1 MTSNQKPKL
10 RASALRARRSLSD
23 KQRKT
28 ASTKICERVTHSHE
42 FMASKMVGCYL
53 PTSDEVDPTNIIER
67 AWCANKRVFV
77 PVTDTHGAMNFF
89 EIMPN
94 TVVTRNHYGIWEPD
108 SGTFVSAKQLDIVIT
123 PVAAFDAAN
132 NRIGMGG
139 GYFDR
144 CFRFL
149 RNRCKWLRP
158 KLIGVAFECQRVE
171 KLVPD
176 AWDVA
181 LYKTVTDAD

>member
-1 MTSNQKPKL
+1 MTSTSKSKL

-23 KQRKT
+23 EQREN
-28 ASTKICERVTHSHE
+28 ASKKICARVTRSHE
-42 FMASKMVGCYL
+42 FMASRMVGCYL
-53 PTSDEVDPTNIIER
+53 PISDEVDPTNIIQR
-67 AWCANKRVFV
+67 AWCAKKRVFA
-77 PVTDTHGAMNFF
+77 PVTDTHGAMNFC
-89 EIMPN
+89 EITPD
-94 TVVTRNHYGIWEPD
+94 TVVTRNHYGLWEPN
-108 SGTFVSAKQLDIVIT
+108 SGAFINAKQLDIVIT

-144 CFRFL
+144 RFHFL

-158 KLIGVAFECQRVE
+158 KLIGVAFECQEVE
-171 KLVPD
+171 MHVAD
-176 AWDVA
+176 AWDVP